1 MSNRLP
7 LPPDMQHLIEKR
19 DGKER
24 RGATSDADADAAI
37 VPADEET
44 DVERRS
50 ADRRSD
56 D

>member
-19 DGKER
+19 SGEER
-24 RGATSDADADAAI
+24 RGASGDGDADAAI

-44 DVERRS
+44 DAERRS